1 MTWTVSDVMTKN
13 VVAVGPATSFKSCAN
28 LMRIHALGALP
39 VVVGDDRLAGIVS
52 EADLLAKEAQLMVPT
67 GHRYSGGKAKAMTAG
82 GLMTTD
88 VVTTTADTPLAAAA
102 SLMFEHRV
110 QVLPVVDSEKRLAGM
125 VNRSQILKVFLRSDE
140 SIRREIVR
148 ALVDMPLIGRGDV
161 DVEVNEGVAQLHGGV
176 ATGRLTEI
184 VSRLVSSV
192 PGVVGVQS
200 HLTVSSELET
210 AGADALPARLS
221 GRRGVA

>member
-1 MTWTVSDVMTKN
+1 MTWTVSDVMTKD
-13 VVAVGPATSFKSCAN
+13 VVTVGPATSFRSCAN
-28 LMRIHALGALP
+28 LMRIHQLGALP
-39 VVVGDDRLAGIVS
+39 VVVGHDRLAGIVS
-52 EADLLAKEAQLMVPT
+52 EADLLAKEAQLMIPA
-67 GHRYSGGKAKAMTAG
+67 GHRFSGGKTTAMTAG

-125 VNRSQILKVFLRSDE
+125 VNRAQILKVFLRSDE

-148 ALVDMPLIGRGDV
+148 ALADMPLIGHRAV
-161 DVEVNEGVAQLHGGV
+161 DVEVNEGVAQLHGEV
-176 ATGRLTEI
+176 ETGSLIEI
-184 VSRLVSSV
+184 VGRLVSSV

-200 HLTVSSELET
+200 DLKVTSELET